1 MARHCNP
8 TAAKST
14 MIDGKI
20 TEVISQDAVL
30 GTKLAKTFTCCGIIT
45 TNRLITKSYFC
56 LPRSTSTG
64 SFRADA
70 LITTIFMNDHYA

>member
-20 TEVISQDAVL
+20 NEVISQDAVL
-30 GTKLAKTFTCCGIIT
+30 GTKLA
-45 TNRLITKSYFC
+45 
-56 LPRSTSTG
+56 G
-64 SFRADA
+64 SLKWLKHLLAVE
-70 LITTIFMNDHYA
+70 